1 MDPTQPDADAHEPP
15 GTTAEDVLAKALA
28 ALAVWATLS
37 GIEPARALSQ
47 LAGLVVGQRVCAL
60 LGLQLAKSGLQTGW
74 DARDAAGRTYQ
85 VKARALVERRDT
97 SFDLASQLTF
107 DEALLV
113 LYDPSDLALI
123 EVWRMDR
130 DTVLRCAD
138 RDPSRLALR
147 WPRSRQFAKLVFA
160 RDVV

>member
-1 MDPTQPDADAHEPP
+1 MDPTQPQGVRHEPP
-15 GTTAEDVLAKALA
+15 ETTAEDVLARALA

-37 GIEPARALSQ
+37 GIDPARAISQ
-47 LAGLVVGQRVCAL
+47 LAGLVVQQRVCAL
-60 LGLQLAKSGLQTGW
+60 LGLQMAEKGVLPAW
-74 DARDAAGRTYQ
+74 DATDGAGRTYLI
-85 VKARALVERRDT
+85 KARASSEQRGT
-97 SFDLASQLTF
+97 AFDFAPGHTF

-113 LYDPSDLALI
+113 LYDPSDLALV

-130 DTVLRCAD
+130 DAVLRYANRN
-138 RDPSRLALR
+138 RDRLALM